1 MTGPKRHAIAS
12 RARSTPLDNSEDV
25 KSRDPRIQRAIA
37 LLSASPATPVLEVA
51 ASLNLSVSRL
61 RHIFKAELGIS
72 PKQYARQVRFE
83 RARNL
88 LRSTFLRVKEVT
100 AAVGV
105 NDPSHFVRDYKGL
118 FRHTPSQ
125 ERANHSPGSADMAKK

>member
-1 MTGPKRHAIAS
+1 
-12 RARSTPLDNSEDV
+12 LDNSEDV

-72 PKQYARQVRFE
+72 PKQYAR
-83 RARNL
+83 
-88 LRSTFLRVKEVT
+88 
-100 AAVGV
+100 
-105 NDPSHFVRDYKGL
+105 
-118 FRHTPSQ
+118 
-125 ERANHSPGSADMAKK
+125 

>member
-1 MTGPKRHAIAS
+1 MAAKRYVLAF
-12 RARSTPLDNSEDV
+12 RAQSTVLDNSEDV

-37 LLSASPATPVLEVA
+37 LLSASPATPVQEIAV
-51 ASLNLSVSRL
+51 SLNLSVSRL
-61 RHIFKAELGIS
+61 RHIFKAELGVS

-125 ERANHSPGSADMAKK
+125 ERTEFSRQLANIAKK